1 MAPLLPRRSPRSDD
15 LERGEPGPPLHPITG
30 TFADATHAK
39 DFAAR
44 CFRSAFPLHALLL
57 AAFLVGDTYYY
68 VLLST
73 APSITNIA
81 IPLVYSTMLLLR
93 IGLHRSSDHSRAQQL
108 GSAAWALFVVAYT
121 LGGVVDPSMYLEP
134 VTGASADLISYT
146 AVAGFG
152 VALVNSSHGLSFAH
166 KTTLALLLLFTPP
179 LVQLLQ
185 AAAHFFRPVAAV
197 TRASDGAM
205 LSTTVYCSSIAASHV
220 CAHVMELLAA
230 RQYLT
235 HEQLQESYQRLHYDL
250 QNPARPPDDRR
261 RVARGLLATRHPG
274 ARDDAPS
281 APAASGPASTST
293 SSSSRRVSFAAPDP
307 QAAAPPS
314 NGAAVAGPSQGAGAA
329 PALLHEA
336 APAAAGP
343 STTDPSEAEGPARSD
358 SLPTLPPGPP
368 SSASI
373 GSLARSGV
381 GPEWHA
387 ETQRHAEAVA
397 EPTAKTYPTWAEL
410 DAQFYAEQRAAES
423 AAMLPAANSSA
434 AGAASSSVGRPPIP
448 PPSWAE
454 LAYRRFYAERAARA
468 PAESGGAPPMGQPP
482 TWAELEALRAA
493 GLAADEQG
501 AVQGGSAAEQE
512 EDVVAA
518 ARALTDLGQPQRRG
532 GR

>member
-1 MAPLLPRRSPRSDD
+1 M
-15 LERGEPGPPLHPITG
+15 GPG
-30 TFADATHAK
+30 
-39 DFAAR
+39 AAIV
-44 CFRSAFPLHALLL
+44 FGFGLALL
-57 AAFLVGDTYYY
+57 
-68 VLLST
+68 
-73 APSITNIA
+73 
-81 IPLVYSTMLLLR
+81 
-93 IGLHRSSDHSRAQQL
+93 
-108 GSAAWALFVVAYT
+108 
-121 LGGVVDPSMYLEP
+121 
-134 VTGASADLISYT
+134 
-146 AVAGFG
+146 
-152 VALVNSSHGLSFAH
+152 NSSHGLSFAH
-166 KTTLALLLLFTPP
+166 KTTLALVLLLTPP
-179 LVQLLQ
+179 IVLALVLHPV
-185 AAAHFFRPVAAV
+185 AHFFNPVAAV
-197 TRASDGAM
+197 TRATVRM
-205 LSTTVYCSSIAASHV
+205 TLSVTVYCWSFAAGHV
-220 CAHVMELLAA
+220 CAHVMERLAA
-230 RQYLT
+230 RLYLT
-235 HEQLQESYQRLHYDL
+235 HEQLQEGYQRLHYDL
-250 QNPARPPDDRR
+250 QNPARPPEDRR
-261 RVARGLLATRHPG
+261 RVARGLLATRRPG
-274 ARDDAPS
+274 ASDVPS
-281 APAASGPASTST
+281 ASASAGPASSST

>member
-1 MAPLLPRRSPRSDD
+1 MQTPRLPRRSPRSDD

-44 CFRSAFPLHALLL
+44 CFRLAFHLHALVL
-57 AAFLVGDTYYY
+57 AVFVVADTYYFS
-68 VLLST
+68 VCT
-73 APSITNIA
+73 APSITCFANL
-81 IPLVYSTMLLLR
+81 LVDGTLLLLR

-108 GSAAWALFVVAYT
+108 GSAAWTLYVVAFP
-121 LGGVVDPSMYLEP
+121 LAIGVLDPGYFAGQLPGMGP
-134 VTGASADLISYT
+134 GAMI
-146 AVAGFG
+146 VFGFG
-152 VALVNSSHGLSFAH
+152 LALVNSSHGLSFAH
-166 KTTLALLLLFTPP
+166 KTTLALVLMLTPP
-179 LVQLLQ
+179 VVSALVLHPV
-185 AAAHFFRPVAAV
+185 AHFFNPVAAV
-197 TRASDGAM
+197 TRA
-205 LSTTVYCSSIAASHV
+205 TVDMTLNVTVLYCWSFAAGHV
-220 CAHVMELLAA
+220 CAHVMERLAA
-230 RQYLT
+230 RLYLT

-250 QNPARPPDDRR
+250 QNPARPRDDRR

-274 ARDDAPS
+274 ARDAPS
-281 APAASGPASTST
+281 ASASSGPASTST
-293 SSSSRRVSFAAPDP
+293 SSSSRRVSFAAPGP
-307 QAAAPPS
+307 PAAAPPS
-314 NGAAVAGPSQGAGAA
+314 DGAAVAGSSQGAGAA

-336 APAAAGP
+336 APAAAGS
-343 STTDPSEAEGPARSD
+343 STTDPSEAEGAARSD

-368 SSASI
+368 SSASS

-434 AGAASSSVGRPPIP
+434 AGSVGRPPIP

-482 TWAELEALRAA
+482 TLAELEALRAV

-512 EDVVAA
+512 ADVVAA
-518 ARALTDLGQPQRRG
+518 ARALTDLGQP
-532 GR
+532 